1 VALVRTAELSSKT
14 AECLQGAQLLRCN
27 VLDAAEL
34 QQAYAQIQPLATI
47 CCLASRSGVKSDAW
61 EVDYGGGKNALRA
74 QESVHTS
81 TGEQGEVGQG
91 AQGAECARGHF
102 VLLSAFCC
110 GKPLLE
116 FQFAKIALEELIK
129 ASSVVSHSLVRPT
142 AYFKSLDGQLESAKK
157 GYPMLYFGSGSC
169 SANAIC
175 EMELAQ
181 YLVDC
186 ALRPAELGM
195 LDGSRD
201 IGGPDN
207 PPVTKIQQLSL
218 IYDSLGVPTD
228 GPRPMVCLPVGV
240 LDFLIAAFGA
250 VQGAAAALQL
260 ESLRQKG
267 EDAAEIARI
276 VRYYATEP
284 MVALGEGQVQ
294 GSTRLADHFRRIAE
308 RGGLEEVDKM
318 TTTMGVLEVFSKSG
332 YARREDATV

>member
-1 VALVRTAELSSKT
+1 MVRPVVVAGATGYIGRQVVRELVSRGVPCVALVRTAELSSKT

-74 QESVHTS
+74 QES
-81 TGEQGEVGQG
+81 
-91 AQGAECARGHF
+91 GAECARGHF

-207 PPVTKIQQLSL
+207 P
-218 IYDSLGVPTD
+218 
-228 GPRPMVCLPVGV
+228 
-240 LDFLIAAFGA
+240 
-250 VQGAAAALQL
+250 
-260 ESLRQKG
+260 
-267 EDAAEIARI
+267 
-276 VRYYATEP
+276 
-284 MVALGEGQVQ
+284 
-294 GSTRLADHFRRIAE
+294 
-308 RGGLEEVDKM
+308 
-318 TTTMGVLEVFSKSG
+318 
-332 YARREDATV
+332 